1 VTKVTLVIAGA
12 CDSCEAL
19 GVWACIR
26 TINQRTPETLHGV
39 KIRTTCN
46 AVLLEAILA
55 GSESLKEPADLMVL
69 TDSDYVKMG
78 IKNWFKPERR
88 QILDR
93 DPRGIPNGLLWQ
105 KMVSALEVHSLTVY
119 GVPRPSRSKL
129 RNWLRVRCGHSAK
142 LIFRPLSCRIVTSDT
157 ASPPLLIRRSADRC
171 VRPGHQSCPP

>member
-119 GVPRPSRSKL
+119 GVPPAIKKQASQLAKGTLRSL
-129 RNWLRVRCGHSAK
+129 RETHL
-142 LIFRPLSCRIVTSDT
+142 
-157 ASPPLLIRRSADRC
+157 
-171 VRPGHQSCPP
+171 